1 MARTFVRLKLRLVR
15 NGLGI
20 GQAGVLFVLG
30 AIGASILALVS
41 FIVLA
46 SARGDA
52 NGPDVAIVVFG
63 LATVGW
69 TFFPILGF
77 GNDETLDPQRL
88 ATIPLTRR
96 QLVTGVLA
104 ASLVGV
110 APLATFIAFCGAFP
124 GFAHDVTSTVVI
136 AIVIVVNVL
145 LCVVASRALV
155 AVLVPILRSRR
166 GRDFTIL
173 AITILGLL
181 PPILQ
186 LFAAGGRNGGT
197 GRDWGRTFSEIAGRV
212 RYTPF
217 AWGGSAIADAA
228 GDRPLAALGFVAAM
242 AALIAA
248 LLLIWARA
256 LERGLTSSD
265 APMPA
270 ARRGAASAGLI
281 PRVLPFLPRNRI
293 GANAAKD
300 LRYSLRDPRRRAPLI
315 GALVIPAVALW
326 ASLSRNPNGP
336 HATTLLAL
344 IAVLPAAGLTLN
356 QFGLDGAPMW
366 VTLVAGND
374 PRSDLTGKNIASVF
388 VMVPLATV
396 ATFICAFF
404 THGWSYVPITLGLA
418 PAIFGVLLG
427 VGNVM
432 SVRVP
437 YAMPDRRNPL
447 AFNPGQGCATLLS
460 GLAALAFEGVL
471 MIPVA
476 VVTALVLSTLSLPVA
491 TVIAVMF
498 ANVYGGT
505 IWFVGRRIA
514 WRDAWWRLPEILDAV
529 SPRQAG

>member
-1 MARTFVRLKLRLVR
+1 M
-15 NGLGI
+15 
-20 GQAGVLFVLG
+20 
-30 AIGASILALVS
+30 
-41 FIVLA
+41 
-46 SARGDA
+46 
-52 NGPDVAIVVFG
+52 FG

-110 APLATFIAFCGAFP
+110 APLATLIAFCGAFP

-136 AIVIVVNVL
+136 AVVVVVNVL

-197 GRDWGRTFSEIAGRV
+197 GRNWGHTISEIAGRV

-217 AWGGSAIADAA
+217 AWGGDAIADAA

-242 AALIAA
+242 AALIAV

-256 LERGLTSSD
+256 RARAHQLRRSD
-265 APMPA
+265 AGGAPG
-270 ARRGAASAGLI
+270 RGVGRSDPPSA
-281 PRVLPFLPRNRI
+281 PFLPRNRI

-356 QFGLDGAPMW
+356 QFGLDGTPMW

-396 ATFICAFF
+396 ATFISAFF

-491 TVIAVMF
+491 TVIAVVF